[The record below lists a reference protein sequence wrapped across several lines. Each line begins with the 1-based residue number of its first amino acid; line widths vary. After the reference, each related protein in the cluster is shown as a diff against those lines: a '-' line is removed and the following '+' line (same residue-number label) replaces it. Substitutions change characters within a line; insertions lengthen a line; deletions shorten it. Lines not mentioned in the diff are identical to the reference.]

1 MGRPDEPVAGPQ
13 GQAVAPGEEANTPGG
28 EAAATVRPVPAALGG
43 AEEQLERL
51 GRELTEIAML
61 EQQTRAEA
69 TRHEQRRVQAGE
81 RLSAMQSRKDA
92 DPDELREAVAQLLTL
107 TRRSAL
113 MEAQVDVLAG
123 KEKVLL
129 RYRDHLAE
137 LVVALRAAAEWVPPE
152 GSGDEFEALPVSAG
166 VSRAI
171 LSAQEDMRRDIAR
184 AMHDGPA
191 QSLANIV
198 LQAQIVE
205 RLVARDPEAGVR
217 EAQALIDV
225 VQHALDATKT
235 FIFNVRPMVLDDLG
249 LVPTLRRLAR
259 DRGRDAQI
267 PVDFDSVGAD
277 RRLDIDLETGLF
289 RILDQA
295 TVAYLETAPDRVS
308 LSLTWEPASLAGHLQ
323 ATHTAETV
331 LALPAG
337 VTAADAD
344 ASPDEERPAA
354 ASTRRRRGS
363 REQGEDLPPAL
374 AAMIREQREDE
385 AARAPRP
392 EPPRAQ
398 GLPAATWRDIEQR
411 ARSLGIEARLSD
423 EGRCLD
429 LAAELPS

>member
-1 MGRPDEPVAGPQ
+1 
-13 GQAVAPGEEANTPGG
+13 
-28 EAAATVRPVPAALGG
+28 
-43 AEEQLERL
+43 
-51 GRELTEIAML
+51 ML

-69 TRHEQRRVQAGE
+69 ARHEQRRVQAGE
-81 RLSAMQSRKDA
+81 RLSAMQGRKDA
-92 DPDELREAVAQLLTL
+92 DPDELREATAQLLTL

-123 KEKVLL
+123 KEKVLV

-137 LVVALRAAAEWVPPE
+137 LVEALRAAAEWVPPE
-152 GSGDEFEALPVSAG
+152 GSGDELEALPVSAG

-205 RLVARDPEAGVR
+205 RLVARDPEAAVR
-217 EAQALIDV
+217 EAQTLIDV

-259 DRGRDAQI
+259 DRGRDAQV

-295 TVAYLETAPDRVS
+295 TVAYLETAPDRV
-308 LSLTWEPASLAGHLQ
+308 
-323 ATHTAETV
+323 
-331 LALPAG
+331 LALAHLGAGVAGGAPAG
-337 VTAADAD
+337 DPHGRDRAG
-344 ASPDEERPAA
+344 AA
-354 ASTRRRRGS
+354 AGRRLPMPTRHPTRSARRRRRAPRRRRGT

-385 AARAPRP
+385 AARAPRA

-398 GLPAATWRDIEQR
+398 GLPAAIWRDIEQR

-429 LAAELPS
+429 LAAELPA

>member
-1 MGRPDEPVAGPQ
+1 MGRPDEPVA
-13 GQAVAPGEEANTPGG
+13 V
-28 EAAATVRPVPAALGG
+28 ALGG

-51 GRELTEIAML
+51 GRELAEIAML

-69 TRHEQRRVQAGE
+69 ARHEQRRAQAGE
-81 RLSAMQSRKDA
+81 RLAAMQSRHDA
-92 DPDELREAVAQLLTL
+92 DPAELRETVAQLLTL

-123 KEKVLL
+123 KEKVLV

-137 LVVALRAAAEWVPPE
+137 LAEALRAAAEWVPPA
-152 GSGDEFEALPVSAG
+152 GSGDELEALPVSAA

-205 RLVARDPEAGVR
+205 RLVARDPEAALR
-217 EAQALIDV
+217 EARTLIEV
-225 VQHALDATKT
+225 VQHALDETKT

-259 DRGRDAQI
+259 DRGREAQV

-289 RILDQA
+289 RIIDEA
-295 TVAYLETAPDRVS
+295 TVAYLETAPARVS
-308 LSLTWEPASLAGHLQ
+308 LSLTWEPASLAARVQ
-323 ATHTAETV
+323 AVHTAETV
-331 LALPAG
+331 LALSSGLEP
-337 VTAADAD
+337 
-344 ASPDEERPAA
+344 SPEPPP
-354 ASTRRRRGS
+354 TRRGT

-385 AARAPRP
+385 AARAPRAQ
-392 EPPRAQ
+392 PPRPQ

-411 ARSLGIEARLSD
+411 ARSLGIEARLGD
-423 EGRCLD
+423 EGRSLD
-429 LAAELPS
+429 LAAELPG

>member
-1 MGRPDEPVAGPQ
+1 MGRPDEPVAGPE
-13 GQAVAPGEEANTPGG
+13 GQATASGEEAGS
-28 EAAATVRPVPAALGG
+28 AVRPVAAALGG

-61 EQQTRAEA
+61 EHQTRGEA
-69 TRHEQRRVQAGE
+69 ARHEQRRVQAGE
-81 RLSAMQSRKDA
+81 RLTAMQSRKDA
-92 DPDELREAVAQLLTL
+92 DPDEVREAVAQLLTL

-123 KEKVLL
+123 KEKVLV

-137 LVVALRAAAEWVPPE
+137 LVEALRAAAEWVPPE
-152 GSGDEFEALPVSAG
+152 GSGDELEALPVSAG

-205 RLVARDPEAGVR
+205 RLVARDPEAAVR
-217 EAQALIDV
+217 EAQTLIDV

-308 LSLTWEPASLAGHLQ
+308 LSLSWEPASLAAHLQ
-323 ATHTAETV
+323 ATQTAETV
-331 LALPAG
+331 LALPPGAP
-337 VTAADAD
+337 ADVD
-344 ASPDEERPAA
+344 ASPDEEHAAA

-385 AARAPRP
+385 AARAPRA